1 VPLRFG
7 SRGRT
12 HAVLASCLLLLAAG
26 CSGGR
31 EDEPDAAVAE
41 APPAEAVPSPPAPVE
56 EESAAA
62 SATPRCSKGE
72 KRPLGDR
79 RVAYA
84 AVVEGRAVAFR
95 RPGGKR
101 IAVFGR
107 LNVNGVPTVLGV
119 LGVVLDRR
127 CEPRWYR
134 VQLPLRPNGIT
145 GFVRATAVSIHEIST
160 RIEID
165 LSERTIVVLR
175 HGKTLMRLTTA
186 IGARA
191 TPTPTGRYYV
201 NQRLRTTDPSGPF
214 GPGALGISAFSPVLT
229 GWTQGGPIGI
239 HGTNIPS
246 TIGKAVSNGC
256 LRVPNAK
263 ILRLFDEVPAGTPV
277 VIRA

>member
-1 VPLRFG
+1 VETVAP
-7 SRGRT
+7 
-12 HAVLASCLLLLAAG
+12 AEPSCAAG
-26 CSGGR
+26 ER
-31 EDEPDAAVAE
+31 
-41 APPAEAVPSPPAPVE
+41 
-56 EESAAA
+56 
-62 SATPRCSKGE
+62 R
-72 KRPLGDR
+72 RLGDGK
-79 RVAYA
+79 VAYA
-84 AVVEGRAVAFR
+84 AVVRKRAVAFR
-95 RPGGKR
+95 RPGGR
-101 IAVFGR
+101 PIAAFDRHNVNDARTVFGI
-107 LNVNGVPTVLGV
+107 

-145 GFVRATAVSIHEIST
+145 GFVRAKAVSVHKVST

-165 LSERTIVVLR
+165 LSAKSLVVYRRGRKLMHMRTAV
-175 HGKTLMRLTTA
+175 
-186 IGARA
+186 GARA

-239 HGTNIPS
+239 HGTNVPS

-263 ILRLFDEVPAGTPV
+263 ILRMFDEVPAGTPV